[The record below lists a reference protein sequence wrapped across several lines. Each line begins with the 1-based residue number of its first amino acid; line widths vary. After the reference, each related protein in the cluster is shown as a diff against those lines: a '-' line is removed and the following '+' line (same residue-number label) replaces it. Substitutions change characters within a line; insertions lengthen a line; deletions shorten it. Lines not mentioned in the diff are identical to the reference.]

1 MDKLLEIL
9 GEIRP
14 DIDFINEK
22 NLINDG
28 VLDSFDIIQVVI
40 ALNEAYNIDINVEDL
55 ESDNFNTADAM
66 LQLVEKLQEG

>member
-1 MDKLLEIL
+1 MDKLQEIL

-55 ESDNFNTADAM
+55 EPDNFNTADAM

>member
-40 ALNEAYNIDINVEDL
+40 ALNEAYNIDINVEDF
-55 ESDNFNTADAM
+55 EPDNFNTADAM

>member
-22 NLINDG
+22 NLISDG

-55 ESDNFNTADAM
+55 EPDNFNTADAM

>member
-55 ESDNFNTADAM
+55 EPDNFNTADAM